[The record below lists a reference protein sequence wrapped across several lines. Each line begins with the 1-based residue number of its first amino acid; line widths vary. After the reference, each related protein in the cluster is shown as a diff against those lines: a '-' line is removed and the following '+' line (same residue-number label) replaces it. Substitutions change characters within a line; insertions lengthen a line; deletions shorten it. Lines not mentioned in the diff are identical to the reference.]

1 MSVGAQWSSGGVRTN
16 RGGGICV
23 GVVSSVEA
31 TPTPAYLFVPL
42 YISGK
47 NLSVYSYGFQEQE
60 DGLIRPQA
68 AASVVGRD
76 AS

>member
-1 MSVGAQWSSGGVRTN
+1 MSVGAQRSSGGVLTN
-16 RGGGICV
+16 PV
-23 GVVSSVEA
+23 GFVSGSDLA
-31 TPTPAYLFVPL
+31 LKRRPRQHTSLFHCIYP
-42 YISGK
+42 GK

>member
-1 MSVGAQWSSGGVRTN
+1 MSVGGQRSSGGVLTK
-16 RGGGICV
+16 RGGVCAGV
-23 GVVSSVEA
+23 GSSVEA
-31 TPTPAYLFVPL
+31 TPTPTHLFVPL